1 MVAGESEG
9 EHVIEGEEVGVRDDG
24 SEGEERGGVGDGG
37 EGEGEGEGVAVGV
50 GECVGEDTEDWGVL
64 GRDYML
70 LDRPMPD
77 VVVM

>member
-1 MVAGESEG
+1 MGVVAGESVG
-9 EHVIEGEEVGVRDDG
+9 EHVIEGEEM
-24 SEGEERGGVGDGG
+24 GVGDDGA
-37 EGEGEGEGVAVGV
+37 EGDVWDRAGDAGEGEGVAVGV